1 MRVIKLPNG
10 KIVPCDEDDMIEVS
24 SVSIHLSSVINSDI
38 EGFLDLL
45 SEEATGCTELMDVT
59 YNLLHCREGGD
70 LYFSVAG
77 CAAHIEYEVLF
88 DTRQSA
94 PTN

>member
-1 MRVIKLPNG
+1 MRIIMLPNG

-24 SVSIHLSSVINSDI
+24 NVSIHLSSVINNDI

-45 SEEATGCTELMDVT
+45 SEGATGCSELTDIT
-59 YNLLHCREGGD
+59 YNLLHCRECGD

-77 CAAHIEYEVLF
+77 CITSISYEVLS
-88 DTRQSA
+88 DARQST